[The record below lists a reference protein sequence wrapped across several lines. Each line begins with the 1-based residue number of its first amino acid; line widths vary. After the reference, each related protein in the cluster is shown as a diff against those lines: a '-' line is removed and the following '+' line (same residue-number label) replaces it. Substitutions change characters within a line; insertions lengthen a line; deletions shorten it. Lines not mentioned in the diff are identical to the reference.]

1 MGKNKKS
8 AKVNTVKAPIVETKV
23 EETKVETVET
33 SAEEVKEVKAP
44 IPAVEKPADAKKPV
58 ITIKPEV
65 KKPQVKKEDA
75 PAPARPSS
83 KVHIP
88 SVKPE
93 VLPLGAVN
101 DKSLRAT
108 DMIALA
114 GLNQTAIRENLLGD
128 TPELATAM
136 RKQHAIT
143 LVAANV
149 LVMQEMK
156 DSGLDKKIGIV
167 LKDEDVSNFLEAC
180 VSLGITGVHQL
191 ENKVDPGQTE
201 IDFTEAEIA
210 PDTAAAAK
218 VEVAILNKP
227 KAELDPTKI
236 KDKEMLLAAVN
247 TILTREFVGETRKSG
262 KKTNAAE
269 NFVAAMGLVSEV
281 YYNWAETDAA
291 KAEVKAQDAA
301 HWANEVILITTILP
315 LSVVATCRTL
325 HVNTVVSC
333 NLLPAHA
340 VFSTMTKSLDLSDE
354 TISKILPVLV
364 TYVAKEKTTE
374 KKQPLDFDLAIKSF
388 SKTNKSLVEKLS
400 TTYLDNLTVAKA
412 SNQDKLYLS
421 SYKTT
426 RGIVSSNYFTKEAR
440 ELPTFEE
447 TLLEKVASI
456 VGFYETQFPEP
467 VIEPVANKK
476 K

>member
-1 MGKNKKS
+1 MGKNKKG
-8 AKVNTVKAPIVETKV
+8 AKVNTVKAPIVEAKV

-33 SAEEVKEVKAP
+33 SAEEVQEVKTP
-44 IPAVEKPADAKKPV
+44 TPAVNKPADVKKPV
-58 ITIKPEV
+58 ITKPEAKKPEV
-65 KKPQVKKEDA
+65 KKPEEAKA
-75 PAPARPSS
+75 PAKPQ

-108 DMIALA
+108 DMITLA
-114 GLNQTAIRENLLGD
+114 GLNQTTIREQLLGD
-128 TPELATAM
+128 TPELAIAM

-156 DSGLDKKIGIV
+156 DSGLDKKIGII

-191 ENKVDPGQTE
+191 ENKADPGQTE
-201 IDFTEAEIA
+201 IDFTNAEVPA
-210 PDTAAAAK
+210 EVEEAAK
-218 VEVAILNKP
+218 VENKVLAKP

-247 TILTREFVGETRKSG
+247 TILTREFVGETRKTG

-269 NFVAAMGLVSEV
+269 NFVAAMGLISSV
-281 YYNWAETDAA
+281 YYDWAETDAA

-301 HWANEVILITTILP
+301 HWANEVILLTTTLP
-315 LSVVATCRTL
+315 LSIVATCRTL
-325 HVNTVVSC
+325 RVNTISSS
-333 NLLPAHA
+333 NWLPAHA
-340 VFSTMTKSLDLSDE
+340 VFSTMTKSIEISDAVIAQIVPILVKYAAEGKDEALLKTANAHSSKTLVKKLSAKFLDD
-354 TISKILPVLV
+354 ISKSGCTGPDKTMV
-364 TYVAKEKTTE
+364 VA
-374 KKQPLDFDLAIKSF
+374 
-388 SKTNKSLVEKLS
+388 
-400 TTYLDNLTVAKA
+400 
-412 SNQDKLYLS
+412 
-421 SYKTT
+421 YKTT
-426 RGIVSSNYFTKEAR
+426 RGIFASNYFTKEAR

-447 TLLEKVASI
+447 TFLKKVEEIAS
-456 VGFYETQFPEP
+456 FYEP
-467 VIEPVANKK
+467 IADKK

>member
-1 MGKNKKS
+1 MGKNKKG
-8 AKVNTVKAPIVETKV
+8 ANKVNTVKAPTVETKV

-33 SAEEVKEVKAP
+33 SAEEVQEVKTP
-44 IPAVEKPADAKKPV
+44 VPAVNKPADVKKPV
-58 ITIKPEV
+58 ITKPEAKKPEV
-65 KKPQVKKEDA
+65 KKPEEAKA
-75 PAPARPSS
+75 PAKPQKA
-83 KVHIP
+83 HIP
-88 SVKPE
+88 VVKPE

-114 GLNQTAIRENLLGD
+114 GLNQTAIREQLLGD
-128 TPELATAM
+128 TPELAIAM

-156 DSGLDKKIGIV
+156 DSGLDKKIGLI
-167 LKDEDVSNFLEAC
+167 LKDEDVSDFLEAC

-191 ENKVDPGQTE
+191 ENKADPGQTE
-201 IDFTEAEIA
+201 IDFTNAEVPA
-210 PDTAAAAK
+210 EVEEAAK
-218 VEVAILNKP
+218 VENKVLAKP

-247 TILTREFVGETRKSG
+247 TILTREFVGETRKTG

-269 NFVAAMGLVSEV
+269 NFITAMGLISSV

-301 HWANEVILITTILP
+301 HWANEVILLTTTLP
-315 LSVVATCRTL
+315 LSIVATCRTL
-325 HVNTVVSC
+325 RVNTISSS
-333 NLLPAHA
+333 NWLPAHA
-340 VFSTMTKSLDLSDE
+340 VFSTMTKSIDISDAVIAQIVPILVKYAAEGKDEALLKIANAHSSKTLVKKLSAKFLDD
-354 TISKILPVLV
+354 ISKSGCTGPDKTMI
-364 TYVAKEKTTE
+364 VA
-374 KKQPLDFDLAIKSF
+374 
-388 SKTNKSLVEKLS
+388 
-400 TTYLDNLTVAKA
+400 
-412 SNQDKLYLS
+412 
-421 SYKTT
+421 YKTT
-426 RGIVSSNYFTKEAR
+426 RGIFASNYFTKEAR

-447 TLLEKVASI
+447 TFLKKVEEIAS
-456 VGFYETQFPEP
+456 FYEP
-467 VIEPVANKK
+467 IADKK

>member
-1 MGKNKKS
+1 MGKNKKG
-8 AKVNTVKAPIVETKV
+8 AKVNTVKAPIVEAKV

-33 SAEEVKEVKAP
+33 SAEEVQEVKTP
-44 IPAVEKPADAKKPV
+44 TPAVNKPADVKKPV
-58 ITIKPEV
+58 ITKPEAKKPEV
-65 KKPQVKKEDA
+65 KKPEEAKA
-75 PAPARPSS
+75 PAKPQ

-108 DMIALA
+108 DMITLA
-114 GLNQTAIRENLLGD
+114 GLNQTTIREQLLGD
-128 TPELATAM
+128 TPELAIAM

-156 DSGLDKKIGIV
+156 DSGLDKKIGII

-191 ENKVDPGQTE
+191 ENKADPGQTE
-201 IDFTEAEIA
+201 IDFTSAEVPA
-210 PDTAAAAK
+210 EVEEAAK
-218 VEVAILNKP
+218 VENKVLAKP

-247 TILTREFVGETRKSG
+247 TILTREFVGETRKTG

-269 NFVAAMGLVSEV
+269 NFVAAMGLISSV
-281 YYNWAETDAA
+281 YYDWAETDAA

-301 HWANEVILITTILP
+301 HWANEVILLTTTLP
-315 LSVVATCRTL
+315 LSIVATCRTL
-325 HVNTVVSC
+325 RVNTISSS
-333 NLLPAHA
+333 NWLPAHA
-340 VFSTMTKSLDLSDE
+340 VFSTMTKSIEISDAVIAQIVPILVKYAAEGKDEALLKTANAHSSKTLVKKLSAKFLDD
-354 TISKILPVLV
+354 ISKSGCTGPDKTMV
-364 TYVAKEKTTE
+364 VA
-374 KKQPLDFDLAIKSF
+374 
-388 SKTNKSLVEKLS
+388 
-400 TTYLDNLTVAKA
+400 
-412 SNQDKLYLS
+412 
-421 SYKTT
+421 YKTT
-426 RGIVSSNYFTKEAR
+426 RGIFASNYFTKEAR

-447 TLLEKVASI
+447 TFLKKVEEIAS
-456 VGFYETQFPEP
+456 FYEP
-467 VIEPVANKK
+467 IADKK

>member
-8 AKVNTVKAPIVETKV
+8 AKVNTVKAPIVDTKV

-33 SAEEVKEVKAP
+33 SATEVKAP
-44 IPAVEKPADAKKPV
+44 VVVDKPADVKKPV
-58 ITIKPEV
+58 ITKPEV
-65 KKPQVKKEDA
+65 KKPQVKNPEEAKA
-75 PAPARPSS
+75 PAKPQ

-93 VLPLGAVN
+93 VLPLGTVN

-128 TPELATAM
+128 TPELAIAM
-136 RKQHAIT
+136 RKQHAIS

-149 LVMQEMK
+149 LVMQEMR

-191 ENKVDPGQTE
+191 ENKADPGQTE
-201 IDFTEAEIA
+201 IDFTNAEV
-210 PDTAAAAK
+210 PVEVEEAAK
-218 VEVAILNKP
+218 VENKVLAKP

-236 KDKEMLLAAVN
+236 TDKEMLLAAVN
-247 TILTREFVGETRKSG
+247 TILTREFVGETRKTG

-269 NFVAAMGLVSEV
+269 NFVAAMGLISSV

-301 HWANEVILITTILP
+301 HWANEVILLTTTLP
-315 LSVVATCRTL
+315 LSIVATCRTL
-325 HVNTVVSC
+325 HVNTVSSC

-354 TISKILPVLV
+354 IISKIVPILV
-364 TYVAKEKTTE
+364 TYVAKDKTID
-374 KKQPLDFDLAIKSF
+374 KKQPLDFDLAVKSF
-388 SKTNKSLVEKLS
+388 SRTNKSLVEKLS
-400 TTYLDNLTVAKA
+400 TPYLDSLSEAK
-412 SNQDKLYLS
+412 DKNPDKIYLV
-421 SYKTT
+421 SYRTT

-447 TLLEKVASI
+447 TFLKKVGEIAS
-456 VGFYETQFPEP
+456 FYETQFPEP
-467 VIEPVANKK
+467 VADKK

>member
-1 MGKNKKS
+1 MGKNKKG
-8 AKVNTVKAPIVETKV
+8 ANKVNTVKAPTVEAKV
-23 EETKVETVET
+23 EETKVETIET
-33 SAEEVKEVKAP
+33 SAEEVQEVKTP
-44 IPAVEKPADAKKPV
+44 VPAVNKPADVKKPV
-58 ITIKPEV
+58 ITKPEAKKPEV
-65 KKPQVKKEDA
+65 KKPEEAKA
-75 PAPARPSS
+75 PAKPQKA
-83 KVHIP
+83 HIP

-114 GLNQTAIRENLLGD
+114 GLNQTAIREQMLGD

-191 ENKVDPGQTE
+191 ENKADPGQTE
-201 IDFTEAEIA
+201 IDFTNAEV
-210 PDTAAAAK
+210 PVEVEEAAK
-218 VEVAILNKP
+218 VENKVLAKP

-236 KDKEMLLAAVN
+236 TDKEMLLAAVN
-247 TILTREFVGETRKSG
+247 TILTREFVGETRKTG

-269 NFVAAMGLVSEV
+269 NFIAAMGLISSV

-301 HWANEVILITTILP
+301 HWANEVILITTTLP
-315 LSVVATCRTL
+315 LSIVATCRTL
-325 HVNTVVSC
+325 RVNTISSS
-333 NLLPAHA
+333 NWLPAHA
-340 VFSTMTKSLDLSDE
+340 VFSTMTKSIDINDAVIAQIVPILVKYAAEGKDE
-354 TISKILPVLV
+354 ALLKI
-364 TYVAKEKTTE
+364 AN
-374 KKQPLDFDLAIKSF
+374 AHS
-388 SKTNKSLVEKLS
+388 SKTLVKKLS
-400 TTYLDNLTVAKA
+400 TKFLDDISKSGCTGPDKTMIVA
-412 SNQDKLYLS
+412 
-421 SYKTT
+421 YKTT
-426 RGIVSSNYFTKEAR
+426 RGIFASNYFTKEAR

-447 TLLEKVASI
+447 NFLKKVEEIAS
-456 VGFYETQFPEP
+456 FYEP
-467 VIEPVANKK
+467 IADKK

>member
-8 AKVNTVKAPIVETKV
+8 AKVNNIKAPIVATKV

-44 IPAVEKPADAKKPV
+44 IPAVEKPADVKKPV
-58 ITIKPEV
+58 ITKPEV
-65 KKPQVKKEDA
+65 KKPQVKKEET
-75 PAPARPSS
+75 PAPAAKPP
-83 KVHIP
+83 KAHIP

-114 GLNQTAIRENLLGD
+114 GLNQTAIREQLLGD
-128 TPELATAM
+128 TPELALAM

-149 LVMQEMK
+149 LVMQEMR

-191 ENKVDPGQTE
+191 ENKVNPGQTE
-201 IDFTEAEIA
+201 IDFTEVEVPAEVE
-210 PDTAAAAK
+210 AAAK
-218 VEVAILNKP
+218 VENKIINKP
-227 KAELDPTKI
+227 KAELDPAKI
-236 KDKEMLLAAVN
+236 KDKEMLLVAVN
-247 TILTREFVGETRKSG
+247 TILTREFVGETRKTG
-262 KKTNAAE
+262 KRTNAAE
-269 NFVAAMGLVSEV
+269 NFVAAMALVSTV

-301 HWANEVILITTILP
+301 HWANEVILLTTTLP
-315 LSVVATCRTL
+315 LSIVATCRTL
-325 HVNTVVSC
+325 RVNTISSS
-333 NLLPAHA
+333 NWLPAHA
-340 VFSTMTKSLDLSDE
+340 VFSTMTKSIDISDE
-354 TISKILPVLV
+354 TISKIVPVLV
-364 TYVAKEKTTE
+364 RYASDDKVDALLKI
-374 KKQPLDFDLAIKSF
+374 ANHHSR
-388 SKTNKSLVEKLS
+388 KSLVEKLS
-400 TTYLDNLTVAKA
+400 TKFLDNLTKSKCTGPDETLLVA
-412 SNQDKLYLS
+412 
-421 SYKTT
+421 YKTT
-426 RGIVSSNYFTKEAR
+426 RGIFSSNYFTKEAR

-447 TLLEKVASI
+447 TLLKKVGEIAS
-456 VGFYETQFPEP
+456 FYEVQFPEP
-467 VIEPVANKK
+467 IVEPVANKK